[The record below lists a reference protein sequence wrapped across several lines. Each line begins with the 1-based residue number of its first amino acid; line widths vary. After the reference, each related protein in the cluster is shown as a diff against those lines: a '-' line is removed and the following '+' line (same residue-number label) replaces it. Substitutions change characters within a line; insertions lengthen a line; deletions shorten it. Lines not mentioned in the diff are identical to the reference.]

1 MQELSKMLDAESLI
15 RQAGLKR
22 TQSRLAVLQILLQQR
37 EVLTADDIYETLRH
51 QGAQLN
57 FSTVY
62 RILELFTEKKLTE
75 KIILPKT
82 RKAGFLPY
90 TLSHTHYL
98 ICLSCHKVV
107 NIDDCPLHGFEQDLA
122 QKTHFE
128 IVGHYLELY
137 GYCEECRKKQ
147 AIKR

>member
-62 RILELFTEKKLTE
+62 RILELFTEKN
-75 KIILPKT
+75 LPK
-82 RKAGFLPY
+82 K
-90 TLSHTHYL
+90 
-98 ICLSCHKVV
+98 LSCQRPERQDSFL
-107 NIDDCPLHGFEQDLA
+107 IPLATPTILSACPATKSLIL
-122 QKTHFE
+122 T
-128 IVGHYLELY
+128 IVPCTGLNRTWPKRLIL
-137 GYCEECRKKQ
+137 KSW
-147 AIKR
+147 AITWNFTGIAKNAGKSKR